1 MAFKAGYGV
10 KRGCDLHAPS
20 FSIFFRL
27 RIETFARECRLDV
40 PEAQTVGVHA
50 PVHGVVPFATRA
62 VTLGRFSSAATPV
75 QPKDRGPRFVCQSRL
90 QPSQP
95 QWGKTYCAGASGTML
110 EKARRVM
117 FMAVSDPRFSSPC
130 SVLPCCKSTG
140 GDKSKTIRRKSYR
153 IDRARSRLTGSEV
166 RTP

>member
-20 FSIFFRL
+20 FSIFLRL
-27 RIETFARECRLDV
+27 RIETFARECRLDA

-62 VTLGRFSSAATPV
+62 FTLRRFSSAATPV
-75 QPKDRGPRFVCQSRL
+75 QPKDCGPRFVCQSRPAVPA
-90 QPSQP
+90 PSGARPTAQA
-95 QWGKTYCAGASGTML
+95 QAVQCLRKT
-110 EKARRVM
+110 RRVM